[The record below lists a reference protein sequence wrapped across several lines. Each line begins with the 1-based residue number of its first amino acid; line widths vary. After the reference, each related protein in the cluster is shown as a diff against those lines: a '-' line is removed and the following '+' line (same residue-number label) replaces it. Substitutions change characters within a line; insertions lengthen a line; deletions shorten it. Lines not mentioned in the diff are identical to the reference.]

1 MNSEHLRSPLRAEA
15 LPAGDFML
23 FSETPTSNPAFT
35 PSRLLQ
41 CSAKGPGARAPFFM
55 HTNPIVFSHTHEIHS
70 QGGET
75 LSIIR

>member
-1 MNSEHLRSPLRAEA
+1 MNFEHLRSPLRVEA

-23 FSETPTSNPAFT
+23 FSETPTPNPAFN
-35 PSRLLQ
+35 SHRLLQ
-41 CSAKGPGARAPFFM
+41 CSANGLGARAPFFM
-55 HTNPIVFSHTHEIHS
+55 HTNPTVFSHTYEIHS